1 MAKAPPKNNCPD
13 AGLDADHRKAD
24 LRRSLLAHL
33 HVLRIP
39 ILPQEF
45 DQAVSCAQRQ
55 GLDHLHFLDLILG
68 RQADQRRQR
77 SIAWRIRQARF
88 RDPGTLE
95 SFDWQFNAKTIDRV
109 RVQTLA
115 TCQFIRGKEN
125 LLFLGQSGLGKSHL
139 VQAIGRQACVLGH
152 AVRYTTSGAL
162 IDDLTASMADQSLPS
177 RLRYYA
183 RFPFLIID
191 EFGFDRLER
200 QMSPQAASLLYKVI
214 DTRLHRHSTALV
226 TNLELDAWERYIQD
240 GPLAM
245 AMLDR
250 LVDGAHLLR
259 FHGRSYRA
267 CRVRQA
273 ASSDDA
279 GSTAT

>member
-1 MAKAPPKNNCPD
+1 MARSPQKNSS
-13 AGLDADHRKAD
+13 LDPTLESNQLRHR
-24 LRRSLLAHL
+24 LLAHL

-39 ILPQEF
+39 ILPDEF
-45 DQAVSCAQRQ
+45 DQAISRAQRQ
-55 GLDHLHFLDLILG
+55 GLDHLHFLDLLLG
-68 RQADQRRQR
+68 QQADQRRQR

-95 SFDWQFNAKTIDRV
+95 SFDWQFNARTIDRV
-109 RVQTLA
+109 QIQTLA

-152 AVRYTTSGAL
+152 HVRYTTSGAL
-162 IDDLTASMADQSLPS
+162 IDDLTASMADQSLSS

-183 RFPFLIID
+183 KFPFLIID

-200 QMSPQAASLLYKVI
+200 QMSPEAASLLYKVV

-226 TNLELDAWERYIQD
+226 TNLELDAWEQYIQD

-250 LVDGAHLLR
+250 LVDGAHLIR
-259 FHGRSYRA
+259 FRGRSYRA
-267 CRVRQA
+267 YRVKH
-273 ASSDDA
+273 A
-279 GSTAT
+279 GSNDRTAPTNG

>member
-1 MAKAPPKNNCPD
+1 MARSSPKNSS
-13 AGLDADHRKAD
+13 LDPTLESNQ
-24 LRRSLLAHL
+24 LRQRLLAHL

-39 ILPQEF
+39 ILTDEF
-45 DQAVSCAQRQ
+45 DQAISRAQCQ
-55 GLDHLHFLDLILG
+55 GLDHLHFLDLLLG
-68 RQADQRRQR
+68 QQADQRRQR

-95 SFDWQFNAKTIDRV
+95 SFDWQFNARTIDRV
-109 RVQTLA
+109 QIQTLA
-115 TCQFIRGKEN
+115 TCQFVRSREN

-152 AVRYTTSGAL
+152 HVRYTTSGAL
-162 IDDLTASMADQSLPS
+162 IDDLTASMADQSLSS

-183 RFPFLIID
+183 KFPFLIID

-200 QMSPQAASLLYKVI
+200 QMSPEAASLLYKVI
-214 DTRLHRHSTALV
+214 DSRLHRHSTALV
-226 TNLELDAWERYIQD
+226 TNLELDAWEQYIQD

-250 LVDGAHLLR
+250 LVDGAHLIR
-259 FHGRSYRA
+259 FRGRSYRA
-267 CRVRQA
+267 HRVKQ
-273 ASSDDA
+273 A
-279 GSTAT
+279 GSNEHTAPTNG